1 MQTLAVGRAHSSVHA
16 GNIQRSPTRGWER
29 YYSSRQAP
37 VASTFT
43 ATLFVDIRWDLTAQ
57 DRAMPCS
64 KGMCTLPSTPP
75 LRPPEAGTKHWSPR
89 ILKNTVTFFFCFIA
103 LQCLRIMIQ
112 GGYQFQLIYWNMK
125 FVWWQTF
132 KRHVMIKDSITNTRG
147 SWPPHV

>member
-89 ILKNTVTFFFCFIA
+89 ILKNTVTFFFLLYCPSVS
-103 LQCLRIMIQ
+103 QN
-112 GGYQFQLIYWNMK
+112 Y
-125 FVWWQTF
+125 
-132 KRHVMIKDSITNTRG
+132 DTRRL
-147 SWPPHV
+147 PIPAHLLEYEIHLVANF